1 MPNTFLRTLS
11 AAGATLLAALLPFAV
26 GAAPGDAV
34 RQTVQTQAQIND
46 SAARSQA
53 TVNQVADET
62 QRLLEDYLTTKE
74 QTDRLRI
81 YNQQLMTLIRNQ
93 QDDVASINKQMKDIE
108 VVEKEIIP
116 LMIRMVD
123 TLGQFVKLDV
133 PFLLEER
140 TNRVATLK
148 EMMDRADVTISEK
161 YRRVMEAYQIETDYG
176 RSIEAYRG
184 TLKAEDGTERAV
196 DFLRVGRLVLAYQT
210 LDREETGHWNKQ
222 AKKWEALDDSYRGSI
237 AEGLRVARKQTAP
250 DLINLPIIAPESK
263 Q

>member
-1 MPNTFLRTLS
+1 MPNNLLRILS
-11 AAGATLLAALLPFAV
+11 VVGVALAATTAA
-26 GAAPGDAV
+26 AAPGDAV

-46 SAARSQA
+46 AAARSQT

-62 QRLLEDYLTTKE
+62 QRLLEDYLQTKE

-93 QDDVASINKQMKDIE
+93 QDDIASINKQMKDIE

-116 LMIRMVD
+116 LMLKMAD

-133 PFLLEER
+133 PFLLQER
-140 TNRVATLK
+140 TDRVTNLR

-184 TLKAEDGTERAV
+184 NLKNEDGSERAV
-196 DFLRVGRLVLAYQT
+196 DFLRVGRLLLAYQT
-210 LDREETGHWNKQ
+210 IDREETGYWNK
-222 AKKWEALDDSYRGSI
+222 AEKKWEVLGGGYAGAI
-237 AEGLRVARKQTAP
+237 ADGLRVARKQTAP
-250 DLINLPIIAPESK
+250 DLINLPITAPESK

>member
-1 MPNTFLRTLS
+1 MSKHLLRILTAL
-11 AAGATLLAALLPFAV
+11 GAALAV
-26 GAAPGDAV
+26 TAATAAPGDAV

-46 SAARSQA
+46 AAARSQT
-53 TVNQVADET
+53 TVNQVNDET
-62 QRLLEDYLTTKE
+62 QRLLEDYLQTKE

-116 LMIRMVD
+116 LMLKMVD

-140 TNRVATLK
+140 TTRAVNLR

-184 TLKAEDGTERAV
+184 ALKGEDGSERAV
-196 DFLRVGRLVLAYQT
+196 DFLRVGRLMLAYQT
-210 LDREETGHWNKQ
+210 LDREETGYWNQ
-222 AKKWEALDDSYRGSI
+222 AEKNWEVLGGGYASAI
-237 AEGLRVARKQTAP
+237 TQGLRVARKQTAP

>member
-1 MPNTFLRTLS
+1 MPNTFTRTLS
-11 AAGATLLAALLPFAV
+11 ALGAVLLTAILPTVA
-26 GAAPGDAV
+26 AAPGDAV
-34 RQTVQTQAQIND
+34 RQTVQTQAQINE

-93 QDDVASINKQMKDIE
+93 EEDKASIAKQMKDIE

-116 LMIRMVD
+116 LMIKMVD

-133 PFLLEER
+133 PFLAEER
-140 TNRVATLK
+140 AQRIDNLK

-161 YRRVMEAYQIETDYG
+161 YRRVMEAFQIETQYG
-176 RSIEAYRG
+176 REIEAYRG
-184 TLKAEDGTERAV
+184 TLKGEDGSERAV

-210 LDREETGHWNKQ
+210 LDREETGFWNKKTK
-222 AKKWEALDDSYRGSI
+222 AWEVLDSDYRGAI

-250 DLINLPIIAPESK
+250 DIVNVPILAPESK